1 MSKELG
7 VIKKGETV
15 FPFWGKRF
23 NKITGLDPLGQQY
36 PSEKIYSHLLPGITN
51 LTNRIRYF
59 GFYCWLLKEYI
70 RLNPGKS
77 LSKDSQRKFM
87 RRSELLLAIVMTK
100 IDSDVLQI
108 PGSSKA
114 SDILEVSG
122 DESIVDIS
130 EYADDPAAEKAYWK
144 YSSGAFGQYYAAS
157 MEKIGLIVGS
167 KQGIYTL
174 TKEKDFVS
182 GEKLALNFE
191 KNIEPETK
199 ELFLEII
206 ETGELPLS
214 KVKVLHDSYDA
225 AGIPFKSAE
234 WESYYA
240 MLMGSDFPQQSES
253 DFNHRRD
260 TIDII
265 LNKAKNREPGVK
277 TTNFLNELFEE
288 FITRHEEKLTIKYGW
303 FHYRLNEFW
312 QYACGT
318 FFWSFLKVLSTEKN
332 GIYVR
337 KELIEEMSDR
347 ILESEDFQDNTY
359 LKTYLDEIDTNK
371 LQGHLESIEENEK
384 SNKPISAAQ
393 HALSILLMLFSFS
406 KSRIK
411 QDSEI
416 LAKNNLRTEGGF
428 IQKFEELRSGS
439 FFDKSLREFLI
450 YFFNKEILFR
460 HKVVAINKLGKGT
473 RSTLKFSMEGDMILY
488 EGNFS
493 PSLTNPRI
501 GTLLQILSD
510 LQIIKE
516 DDSGNYRLTEKFD
529 KS

>member
-265 LNKAKNREPGVK
+265 LNKAKNREQ
-277 TTNFLNELFEE
+277 EL
-288 FITRHEEKLTIKYGW
+288 
-303 FHYRLNEFW
+303 
-312 QYACGT
+312 
-318 FFWSFLKVLSTEKN
+318 
-332 GIYVR
+332 
-337 KELIEEMSDR
+337 
-347 ILESEDFQDNTY
+347 
-359 LKTYLDEIDTNK
+359 
-371 LQGHLESIEENEK
+371 
-384 SNKPISAAQ
+384 KPPI
-393 HALSILLMLFSFS
+393 F
-406 KSRIK
+406 
-411 QDSEI
+411 
-416 LAKNNLRTEGGF
+416 
-428 IQKFEELRSGS
+428 
-439 FFDKSLREFLI
+439 
-450 YFFNKEILFR
+450 
-460 HKVVAINKLGKGT
+460 
-473 RSTLKFSMEGDMILY
+473 
-488 EGNFS
+488 
-493 PSLTNPRI
+493 
-501 GTLLQILSD
+501 
-510 LQIIKE
+510 
-516 DDSGNYRLTEKFD
+516 
-529 KS
+529 